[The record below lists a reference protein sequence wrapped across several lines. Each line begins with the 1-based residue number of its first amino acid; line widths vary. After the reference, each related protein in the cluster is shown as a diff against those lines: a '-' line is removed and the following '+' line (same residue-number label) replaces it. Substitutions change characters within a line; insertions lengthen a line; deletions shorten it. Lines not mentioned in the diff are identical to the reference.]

1 MNDTPSSDMSPLQPY
16 LLRALVDWI
25 TDNGM
30 TPHLQVDASHPG
42 VVVPASAVRDGMVV
56 LNIAPRAVSQFSMDL
71 EEVGFLARF
80 GGVSQSVRIPVAAI
94 QAVFVRENGRGM
106 VFQEDQQA
114 AAASGPKSGDAIDSN
129 SSELPDG
136 HPTEVAVPPKVKGA
150 PRLRV
155 IK

>member
-1 MNDTPSSDMSPLQPY
+1 MTDTPPIEMSPLQPY

-25 TDNGM
+25 TDNGL
-30 TPHLQVDASHPG
+30 TPHLQVDARQPG
-42 VVVPASAVRDGMVV
+42 VVVPASAVRDGVVV

-71 EEVGFLARF
+71 EEVCFLTRF
-80 GGVSQSVRIPVAAI
+80 GGVSQRVRVPVAAI
-94 QAVFVRENGRGM
+94 RAVFVRENGRGM
-106 VFQEDQQA
+106 VFPEEDQPA
-114 AAASGPKSGDAIDSN
+114 AVGRPELGDAADLS

-136 HPTEVAVPPKVKGA
+136 HPVEAAAPPKVKGA

>member
-1 MNDTPSSDMSPLQPY
+1 MSDIPSIDMSPLRPY

-25 TDNGM
+25 TDNGL
-30 TPHLQVDASHPG
+30 TPHLQVDAQQPG
-42 VVVPASAVRDGMVV
+42 VVVPTSAVRDGMVV

-71 EEVGFLARF
+71 EEVRFLARF
-80 GGVSQSVRIPVAAI
+80 GGVSQSIRIPVVAI

-106 VFQEDQQA
+106 VFPDEAQPTA
-114 AAASGPKSGDAIDSN
+114 AGGPVPRDPADLGGN
-129 SSELPDG
+129 ELPDG
-136 HPTEVAVPPKVKGA
+136 HPAEAADPPKVKGA

>member
-1 MNDTPSSDMSPLQPY
+1 MTASSSSEMSPLQPY

-30 TPHLQVDASHPG
+30 TPHLQVDAHQPG

-71 EEVGFLARF
+71 EEVCFLARF

-94 QAVFVRENGRGM
+94 RAVFVRENGRGM
-106 VFQEDQQA
+106 VFQEEEQSA
-114 AAASGPKSGDAIDSN
+114 AVSGPESGDAVDPGSG
-129 SSELPDG
+129 ELADAHPD
-136 HPTEVAVPPKVKGA
+136 EVADRPKVKGA